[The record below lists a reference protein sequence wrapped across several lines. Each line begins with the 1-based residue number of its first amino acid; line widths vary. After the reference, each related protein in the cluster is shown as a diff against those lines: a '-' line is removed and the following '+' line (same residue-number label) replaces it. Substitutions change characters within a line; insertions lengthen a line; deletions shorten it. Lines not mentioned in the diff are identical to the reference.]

1 MADSESI
8 RQRIVSSVFTKLTE
22 ETYAAHIKIWEE
34 ASPDE
39 GGKKPRYIIL
49 SRMLCL
55 PLQIMILPLHA
66 SPSQSLLVDK
76 GSSIRQS

>member
-49 SRMLCL
+49 SRMLRL
-55 PLQIMILPLHA
+55 LRIMISPLHA
-66 SPSQSLLVDK
+66 SLSQSLLVDK